1 MVDLSI
7 AMLVYQRVC
16 HFFWQMDMTPQIT
29 TKIGK
34 WWWFLGVNLMFFP
47 WSINW
52 VAILLGQFFC
62 RNIVG
67 KLEMAPVLSF
77 LSSLTTPLPTSW
89 LVDFSIIGWESA
101 IPLLISYP
109 SYNSYNSLLML
120 CIHIYIHTCM
130 YIYMYIYNTW
140 RYRFFFLIVLRWMDY
155 TRYKKATCNTKS
167 NWRGFFNFLNWAGS
181 SPLSRGACVAFAV
194 RSGSGA
200 ALFGATLLGAVGQQQ
215 KKCCLEDPK
224 AAQSI
229 ELDRNFGCFNIEIF
243 RDSPIDLGDLGV
255 PWFQETTWIESIFC
269 AKNQH
274 LLYTLRQVLHCLD
287 T

>member
-109 SYNSYNSLLML
+109 SY
-120 CIHIYIHTCM
+120 
-130 YIYMYIYNTW
+130 
-140 RYRFFFLIVLRWMDY
+140 
-155 TRYKKATCNTKS
+155 
-167 NWRGFFNFLNWAGS
+167 NWAGS

>member
-1 MVDLSI
+1 MRSLIGGKELLLRRHRPRGASRWQRCGKITLWLCQTSYWKWWFIVDFPLKMVDLSI

-34 WWWFLGVNLMFFP
+34 WWWLLGVNLMFFP

-101 IPLLISYP
+101 IPLLISFP
-109 SYNSYNSLLML
+109 SYNSYNSLLIL
-120 CIHIYIHTCM
+120 CIHIYIYTHACI
-130 YIYMYIYNTW
+130 YIYVYI
-140 RYRFFFLIVLRWMDY
+140 
-155 TRYKKATCNTKS
+155 
-167 NWRGFFNFLNWAGS
+167 
-181 SPLSRGACVAFAV
+181 
-194 RSGSGA
+194 
-200 ALFGATLLGAVGQQQ
+200 
-215 KKCCLEDPK
+215 
-224 AAQSI
+224 
-229 ELDRNFGCFNIEIF
+229 
-243 RDSPIDLGDLGV
+243 
-255 PWFQETTWIESIFC
+255 
-269 AKNQH
+269 
-274 LLYTLRQVLHCLD
+274 
-287 T
+287 